1 MWKLLIADDEPKI
14 RRGLAKI
21 IPWQEWG
28 IELVGEAEDGQRALE
43 QVEGL
48 QPDILFM
55 DINMPFIN
63 GLDLIEQM
71 RPFLQ
76 RCIVIVITGYDE
88 FAYAQKALKLRVFD
102 YILKPV
108 IKSKL
113 ESVIARAV
121 ESLEQSRLKEEEQR
135 WLGDQIQ
142 SNSSLIRDRF
152 LMNWLEGLTQ
162 QEEEIRRNLNFFEL
176 HLEGA
181 CGMLIVKVM
190 SHLDTGYTH
199 REWDKD
205 LLEFASRNVVEDAVR
220 SEQAIVFGDQR
231 GHIVV
236 LYASPV
242 HLRRIELGEKVQQKL
257 ENILEKVV
265 LYEQNFVSNGVEEIP
280 AKYMEMITEL
290 KKKGS
295 LSPVVVLAKKFI
307 DRNYHQPE
315 LSLGD
320 VAEGVQVSP
329 TYLSKQLKRE
339 LGLSFIDYLTE
350 VRIRRAIQMMTDPA
364 AKVYEIAEMV
374 GYSSQHYFSNT
385 FKKVTGISPLM
396 YRKGQR

>member
-21 IPWQEWG
+21 IPWQDWD
-28 IELVGEAEDGQRALE
+28 IEVIGEAEDGQRALE
-43 QVEGL
+43 QVERL
-48 QPDILFM
+48 QPDILFI
-55 DINMPFIN
+55 DINMPFIS

-71 RPFLQ
+71 RPYLE

-88 FAYAQKALKLRVFD
+88 FAYAQKALKLKVFD

-121 ESLEQSRLKEEEQR
+121 GNLEQSRQTEEHR
-135 WLGDQIQ
+135 KWLGDQFQ
-142 SNSSLIRDRF
+142 SNSSVIRDRF
-152 LMNWLEGLTQ
+152 LTNWVEGLVK
-162 QEEEIRRNLNFFEL
+162 EEEVRRNLTYFGL
-176 HLEGA
+176 GLENS
-181 CGMLIVKVM
+181 CGMLLLKVI

-205 LLEFASRNVVEDAVR
+205 LLEFAAKNVVEDAVR
-220 SEQAIVFGDQR
+220 SEQAIVFGDMK

-236 LYASPV
+236 LFTNQE
-242 HLRRIELGEKVQQKL
+242 HLLRLGAGEKVQQKL

-265 LYEQNFVSNGVEEIP
+265 LYEQRLLENAMDDIP
-280 AKYMEMITEL
+280 DMYRQLVTEL

-315 LSLGD
+315 LSLSD

-350 VRIRRAIQMMTDPA
+350 VRIRRAIQMMGDPT